1 MAASNTPA
9 NYSLAQIMPLFGQQ
23 EKGDS
28 HQKGINIMADHKKI
42 DKERPSSEI
51 KNKTTRAERINL
63 LFNGIR
69 TVVALRHAPELL
81 DIFNNLFG

>member
-1 MAASNTPA
+1 MT
-9 NYSLAQIMPLFGQQ
+9 
-23 EKGDS
+23 
-28 HQKGINIMADHKKI
+28 DHKKI

-51 KNKTTRAERINL
+51 KNKMTRAERINL